1 MPYFSTPGGEPVTKE
16 YVAYLAYRKG
26 RKPPEIPQDPVYTD
40 FLMHYGV
47 QGMHWGER
55 RWQLKDGTYTEEGK
69 HHYGW
74 GYGRQI
80 TGQNGGI
87 NPGANGSRANAKVD
101 GYQPQR
107 LRTGTRTATSQPQK
121 RQVSEAEIEARKAQI
136 RKILG
141 IAAGVAVAAALSYAA
156 YRGSTK
162 LRDNMREDMIRTMS
176 NDHSRIN
183 SLNSKYWDSSDRVKY
198 SELSRKRAQEA
209 ANNLTR
215 TEAVAARFGEKTGL
229 RINVP
234 QSRQRQLAERRSSI
248 EFERFYNSAEKRGA
262 LNKSIHD
269 ARQELKAQQ
278 KSLTRYRD
286 TSKIGTSKQYEDFW
300 VQRRQEQV
308 DAARERLNNL
318 LQQRRAG

>member
-26 RKPPEIPQDPVYTD
+26 RKPPEIPKDPVYED

-47 QGMHWGER
+47 KGQKWGHR
-55 RWQLKDGTYTEEGK
+55 QWQNADGTYTEAGK

-74 GYGRQI
+74 GYGRQT
-80 TGQNGGI
+80 TGQQNGI
-87 NPGANGSRANAKVD
+87 NPGARRPPSRAKVD
-101 GYQPQR
+101 GYQQQR
-107 LRTGTRTATSQPQK
+107 LRTGTRTATSQSQQ
-121 RQVSEAEIEARKAQI
+121 RHVSEAEIEARKART

-162 LRDNMREDMIRTMS
+162 LRDNMRGDMLRNMS
-176 NDHSRIN
+176 ADHSRIN
-183 SLNSKYWDSSDRVKY
+183 TLNSKYWDAADRKKL
-198 SELSRKRAQEA
+198 SELSQKRAQEA

-215 TEAVAARFGEKTGL
+215 TEAVAAKFREKTGL
-229 RINVP
+229 RISVP

-248 EFERFYNSAEKRGA
+248 EFERFYKSAEKRGA
-262 LNKSIHD
+262 MNKSIHD
-269 ARQELKAQQ
+269 ARQELKAAQ
-278 KSLTRYRD
+278 KKLMIYQNTA
-286 TSKIGTSKQYEDFW
+286 KMGTSKQYEDFW

-308 DAARERLNNL
+308 EAARERLNNL